1 MKKNISLL
9 LALLLYLDSFSQNG
23 NLTFFSGENQKEV
36 IKLNKIR
43 KTEIYDYSFKKDLLK
58 DSTLIKTL
66 YYDSLGDLVK
76 VVLPKVKNYKE
87 AITEYQYIYNRK
99 GYIKNKIENNLGLD
113 MVTINEFDYDS
124 LGNEIYKYDFNKDT
138 TRLTI
143 EQKIY
148 NEKNQVKEISIKI
161 NNSEPYITRRFFYN
175 TANQI
180 NKIEGLDRMGG
191 IMFSTIYEYDKSLNK
206 KSEYS
211 ENGEG
216 KKLDGEYF
224 YNSDNQCVKI
234 NSTYKNATSMSSD
247 SRSYEKMK
255 KVTENKYNL
264 DKSLS
269 ETNIYLDGKRYQTN
283 RYFYNRN

>member
-9 LALLLYLDSFSQNG
+9 LALLLCLESFSQNG

-43 KTEIYDYSFKKDLLK
+43 KTQIYDYSFKKGLIK

-87 AITEYQYIYNRK
+87 AVTEYQYIYNDK

-175 TANQI
+175 TENQI

-234 NSTYKNATSMSSD
+234 NSTYKNVTSMSSE
-247 SRSYEKMK
+247 STSYEKMK
-255 KVTENKYNL
+255 KVIENKYNL

-269 ETNIYLDGKRYQTN
+269 EANIYLNGKRYQTN